1 MVKQFSMIEKQYRKR
16 NQVENL
22 LFERVGLGEDRV
34 CMMFF
39 PNKHWSEG
47 WSLKLSSLGLDRSS
61 LTYILA
67 CHDKSSTPT
76 FC

>member
-1 MVKQFSMIEKQYRKR
+1 
-16 NQVENL
+16 L